1 MAASRTFDT
10 ELATE
15 AVADATR
22 LGRRAAE
29 WTAFAALHAGV
40 FTRLQ
45 LRAWLAS
52 PAPNVERA
60 EASRIIASL
69 RDLDL
74 ATEEELAGIGRCVHI
89 HAKQVYRALGETDNR
104 NRRRPGREKATERL
118 LCLDYVLDHPDEAW
132 LPTEGGK
139 RQACEEAGIDR
150 ETWPRKVYPAKDGE
164 SETTRYFVE
173 KFPLAVDPESRSA
186 VAACVSPG
194 STTARVKS
202 WLEAYGPL
210 LEALGRAG
218 FALTLVHISCQPALE
233 ESALRDLETAAR
245 KLGTGT
251 ADEATLERIRQAI
264 RAGTKES
271 LEAVGG
277 LPQALQTVRKIQAR
291 REKEA
296 SAKPMRVTAQAWTS
310 TRIESSESDA

>member
-1 MAASRTFDT
+1 MAAGSIFDT

-15 AVADATR
+15 AVADATG

-45 LRAWLAS
+45 LRSWLAS

-69 RDLDL
+69 RDPGL
-74 ATEEELAGIGRCVHI
+74 ATEEEVAGVGRCVHI

-104 NRRRPGREKATERL
+104 NRRRPGREKAIERL

-150 ETWPRKVYPAKDGE
+150 ETWPRKVYPASDGE
-164 SETTRYFVE
+164 SATTRYFVE
-173 KFPLAVDPESRSA
+173 KFPLAVDPESRRT

-194 STTARVKS
+194 STTARLKH
-202 WLEAYGPL
+202 WLETYGPL

-218 FALTLVHISCQPALE
+218 FALTLVHVSSQPALE
-233 ESALRDLETAAR
+233 EAARKDLETAAR
-245 KLGTGT
+245 KLGSGA
-251 ADEATLERIRQAI
+251 ADEATMERIREAI
-264 RAGTKES
+264 RIATKES
-271 LEAVGG
+271 LETVGG
-277 LPQALQTVRKIQAR
+277 LPQALQTVREIQVR
-291 REKEA
+291 RKQQR
-296 SAKPMRVTAQAWTS
+296 SAKPIRVTAQAWTS
-310 TRIESSESDA
+310 TRIANPESGA